1 MNNNDSE
8 INQISQAAN
17 SKSNSEQILEE
28 EDEPK
33 IAHLNPFK
41 LDTSSDE
48 EEKSPLK
55 RNVPQPS
62 I

>member
-8 INQISQAAN
+8 INQINSAAN
-17 SKSNSEQILEE
+17 SKSNSEQQMGE

-41 LDTSSDE
+41 LDSDSE
-48 EEKSPLK
+48 EEKSPLR
-55 RNVPQPS
+55 RNVP
-62 I
+62 